1 MSLLLAQ
8 FVPVWAPPV
17 LGWGRKIRA
26 GARPAGMEGNP
37 RRGRVLSLPFVP
49 SPLCHLQGHP
59 AGAKDSGDPNH
70 SAVGNP
76 LGIPSS
82 SRENSAMGTGNRLEL
97 PPGAGGGRGGGGSR
111 ASIRSCSPEVAHGAG
126 VTAGPWE
133 GTSASGPD
141 RSPGSARP
149 RRRSGRDK
157 IPTGMLEKNPERL
170 GFRAWCFQ
178 RLRAVGMGDWGTGG
192 VPRFQL
198 DGISAPR
205 TKCNST
211 IPQFQN
217 STISTVPQFH
227 SSILGAR
234 TERGWCLHRSGNV
247 STGQKVFFPLSGV
260 PGKAGKGAG
269 EAPAAAG
276 SSQPFILL
284 ARRNYISI
292 SQITPQLPLLP
303 APSPPRGVSARS
315 TREPR
320 GRKGCQ
326 RGMDPGGS
334 RARLPGM
341 GGWGQSRIFG
351 AEGVSPPPLPE
362 GLGDG
367 NGAGRDPELALSI
380 LGEFW
385 GC

>member
-49 SPLCHLQGHP
+49 SALCHLQGHP
-59 AGAKDSGDPNH
+59 AGAKDSGDPSH

-97 PPGAGGGRGGGGSR
+97 PSGAGGGRGGGGSR

-157 IPTGMLEKNPERL
+157 IPTGMLEKIQRGWDL
-170 GFRAWCFQ
+170 GLGASSGCGQWE
-178 RLRAVGMGDWGTGG
+178 WGTGELEESPG
-192 VPRFQL
+192 SSLMEFLHQEP
-198 DGISAPR
+198 SA
-205 TKCNST
+205 
-211 IPQFQN
+211 IPQFHNFQ
-217 STISTVPQFH
+217 IPQFH
-227 SSILGAR
+227 SSTVPSLGHGQSVAGAS
-234 TERGWCLHRSGNV
+234 TALAMSPLGKKCFSPCL
-247 STGQKVFFPLSGV
+247 VFLEKLG
-260 PGKAGKGAG
+260 
-269 EAPAAAG
+269 
-276 SSQPFILL
+276 
-284 ARRNYISI
+284 
-292 SQITPQLPLLP
+292 
-303 APSPPRGVSARS
+303 
-315 TREPR
+315 R
-320 GRKGCQ
+320 GREK
-326 RGMDPGGS
+326 
-334 RARLPGM
+334 
-341 GGWGQSRIFG
+341 
-351 AEGVSPPPLPE
+351 PPLPQE
-362 GLGDG
+362 
-367 NGAGRDPELALSI
+367 ALSPSSS
-380 LGEFW
+380 
-385 GC
+385 